1 MNPKKRTEQNT
12 CENDFCKKY
21 SEKASKIFTPLNK
34 TIRKKQKTSIRKSCR
49 LFYCNPGCK
58 GTLMEKGKQM
68 PRLDPLLTKENPFY
82 NKQGAKEFRKKWFG
96 NKRDVLVDDVYQN
109 VPPNIKKNFKKKGS
123 LSICEPFIPN
133 GSLELI
139 NKNL

>member
-1 MNPKKRTEQNT
+1 
-12 CENDFCKKY
+12 
-21 SEKASKIFTPLNK
+21 
-34 TIRKKQKTSIRKSCR
+34 
-49 LFYCNPGCK
+49 
-58 GTLMEKGKQM
+58 MEKGKQM

-82 NKQGAKEFRKKWFG
+82 NKQEAKEFRKKWFG

-109 VPPNIKKNFKKKGS
+109 VPPKMKENFFKKGA